1 MARIPRSEVFDHTE
15 TKCIFTECTA
25 AHGRILA
32 GRQSTQSDEPDERSA
47 FIKNVLSHFD
57 QYFAV
62 KLLAF
67 RFDDKSI
74 KQQLQPQ
81 PHLAQQFSHEE
92 VARRWLIICPSLR
105 KHEAPLHQPSE
116 SDIRRL
122 CEDPDL
128 IERIRDRLSDV
139 AWWNRLLSQRIAQHF
154 NACDNL
160 RGRFWEGR
168 FHSTLLL
175 DELSRIACLASI
187 DLATCFRGTAAA
199 IAMLEDTLAKS
210 ILLQSGKVR
219 QSITHWTETEYLSV
233 LKWTFQM
240 KLGGTDNKLQ
250 SVAISMLNQLNIT
263 ATIWV
268 PLVLDFRCHFS
279 QIAGRLEN
287 MDRHISRISHRKFFV
302 RPEARRLLSQRSA
315 A

>member
-1 MARIPRSEVFDHTE
+1 MARIARSEVFDHTE
-15 TKCIFTECTA
+15 TKWIFTECTA
-25 AHGRILA
+25 AHGRLLA
-32 GRQSTQSDEPDERSA
+32 AQQSTPSAELDERSA
-47 FIKNVLSHFD
+47 FIKKVISHFR

-62 KLLAF
+62 KSIAYK
-67 RFDDKSI
+67 FDDKSI
-74 KQQLQPQ
+74 KQLLQPQ

-105 KHEAPLHQPSE
+105 KYDAPLDQPSE
-116 SDIRRL
+116 IDVKRL

-139 AWWNRLLSQRIAQHF
+139 AWWNRLLCQRVAQHF

-175 DELSRIACLASI
+175 DHLSRIACLASI
-187 DLATCFRGTAAA
+187 GFADYSGGKATT
-199 IAMLEDTLAKS
+199 ILEDVLAKS
-210 ILLQSGKVR
+210 IQLHSNNVGQSA
-219 QSITHWTETEYLSV
+219 THTTGAESLSM
-233 LKWTFQM
+233 LEWTFQSN
-240 KLGGTDNKLQ
+240 LGSTDNDLQ
-250 SVAISMLNQLNIT
+250 NIAISMFCQLGIT

-279 QIAGRLEN
+279 HIAGQLEN
-287 MDRHISRISHRKFFV
+287 MDRHVSRITRRKFFV
-302 RPEARRLLSQRSA
+302 RPQARRLLSRRSA